1 MPPLAAIAVGDD
13 CDLLSKALGEN
24 ALLGSGFDPLPI
36 ACKTLYLI
44 IPGAL
49 S

>member
-36 ACKTLYLI
+36 ALELYLI
-44 IPGAL
+44 IPGH
-49 S
+49 